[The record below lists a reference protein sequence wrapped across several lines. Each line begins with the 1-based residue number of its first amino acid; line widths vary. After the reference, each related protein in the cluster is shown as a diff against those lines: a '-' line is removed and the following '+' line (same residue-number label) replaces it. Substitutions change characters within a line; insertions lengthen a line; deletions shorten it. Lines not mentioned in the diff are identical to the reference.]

1 MYSVVD
7 KCGWVDHTRGDLLE
21 QWDVSSLWEASGWIK
36 PQEVDLADVKSRCS
50 GGWLDHLPNLQ
61 HFEVAPEVKRLEA
74 ADLSY
79 PIILHPAG
87 WVMDGY
93 HRIGKAFMQGDQK
106 IWAVQFTE
114 GSLPL
119 PVIVI
124 PNYLNR
130 Y

>member
-1 MYSVVD
+1 MYSNVD
-7 KCGWVDHTRGDLLE
+7 RCGWVDHSKGDLLE
-21 QWDVSSLWEASGWIK
+21 QWDVSVLWESSKWIK
-36 PQEVDLADVKSRCS
+36 PHEVDVADVKARCS
-50 GGWLDHLPNLQ
+50 GGWLDYLPSLQ

-93 HRIGKAFMQGDQK
+93 HRIGKAFMQGHVK
-106 IWAVQFTE
+106 IWAVQFTD

-119 PVIVI
+119 PAVVI

>member
-1 MYSVVD
+1 MYSNVD
-7 KCGWVDHTRGDLLE
+7 RCGWVDHSKGDLLE
-21 QWDVSSLWEASGWIK
+21 QWDVSALWESSKWIK
-36 PQEVDLADVKSRCS
+36 PHEVDVSDVKARCS
-50 GGWLDHLPNLQ
+50 GGWLDYLPSLQ

-93 HRIGKAFMQGDQK
+93 HRIGKAFMQGHVK
-106 IWAVQFTE
+106 IWAVQFTD

-119 PVIVI
+119 PAVVI